1 MLTYKGEENECHENA
16 ITATYLRSE
25 WIRPKSFLLK
35 TVVVFFMKIV
45 RLQINKNMYTHAL
58 YCVGHVFI
66 ACMYKDCIPTEVIK
80 CGKSILLER

>member
-1 MLTYKGEENECHENA
+1 
-16 ITATYLRSE
+16 
-25 WIRPKSFLLK
+25 
-35 TVVVFFMKIV
+35 MKIV